1 MASRFKKPQSGKAVP
16 VIPETTPAYLE
27 SQIGVTNRP
36 QPKAKGFSLAHRGTP
51 SAAIWAVL
59 SAIGSGLKS
68 DVQQLAKDPIGTL
81 GATVDEWT
89 VGQEA
94 RNRFKQGDVAG
105 AINNSGIGQLFALPE
120 MERAMTGKMQKADP
134 LWLALTYGTGPLG
147 KGIKALSGAGKKA
160 TNKALINYLTKI
172 K

>member
-27 SQIGVTNRP
+27 SQIGVSNRP
-36 QPKAKGFSLAHRGTP
+36 QPKMGALDKG

-68 DVQQLAKDPIGTL
+68 DVQQLAKDPIGSL
-81 GATVDEWT
+81 AATADEWT
-89 VGQEA
+89 IGQEA